1 MPNLMKYRDEG
12 LAGITNVLTGITL
25 SPWLGGSERRG
36 EAFLDHLSL
45 SSSPPPHA
53 SSSYLHFPVLNED
66 FFFPLPHAPIL
77 PASLPSVAE
86 CCPNSILI
94 DGEGKR
100 LIKNGSADC
109 AAAVSFPVKRRVCA
123 YVCVSHLVKYSR
135 CFSVQHWN
143 ALVAL
148 YSVKGEPRL
157 RKQGCSYLA
166 LEKTVW

>member
-12 LAGITNVLTGITL
+12 LAGITNALTGITL

-45 SSSPPPHA
+45 SSCPPPPLPPPT
-53 SSSYLHFPVLNED
+53 STSLSLMKT
-66 FFFPLPHAPIL
+66 FFPLPHAPIL

-123 YVCVSHLVKYSR
+123 CARVSKYSR
-135 CFSVQHWN
+135 CFSVQQCNVLHRSFAPHEGWN
-143 ALVAL
+143 VF
-148 YSVKGEPRL
+148 SEKGKKP
-157 RKQGCSYLA
+157 
-166 LEKTVW
+166 EKTRM

>member
-1 MPNLMKYRDEG
+1 MK
-12 LAGITNVLTGITL
+12 T
-25 SPWLGGSERRG
+25 
-36 EAFLDHLSL
+36 
-45 SSSPPPHA
+45 
-53 SSSYLHFPVLNED
+53 
-66 FFFPLPHAPIL
+66 FFPLPHAPIL

-123 YVCVSHLVKYSR
+123 CMRARVYQSIPGAFRYNNVMFCIEALHHMKVEMYLVKREKS
-135 CFSVQHWN
+135 
-143 ALVAL
+143 L
-148 YSVKGEPRL
+148 K
-157 RKQGCSYLA
+157 KQECSCLA